1 MKIELLKELSKVVAI
16 DNNNKIGECQF
27 IISDN
32 ICNIVH
38 TYVNEKYRG
47 KGIAQQLVDCV
58 IKEALK
64 DNKKIK
70 ADCSYAKKILEKR
83 M

>member
-1 MKIELLKELSKVVAI
+1 MKIELHKELSKVVAL

-32 ICNIVH
+32 IFNIVH

-47 KGIAQQLVDCV
+47 NGIAQQLVDCV

-64 DNKKIK
+64 DNKIIK